1 MLGERER
8 DVVAHAAEL
17 QGGFEDLREYVGE
30 VAERL
35 EARLG
40 DVELG
45 LRGAISHRALVR
57 YDAYN
62 ELSGHQSVSIALL
75 DGTRSGVV
83 LTCIHHRDQARVYLK
98 QVHEGEGELE
108 LSPEEAEAV
117 RLALSPA
124 GSGVSSSSGEP
135 SASLTAGAEPAA
147 LASATWDRRG
157 PSPRRRC
164 AAARRR
170 TRSSRWRWRASTR
183 RCWRCEAAR
192 CGGRWCRSRTR
203 SMGR

>member
-1 MLGERER
+1 MRGAGAQLDAGCAAAQKVVLGERER
-8 DVVAHAAEL
+8 DVVAHAAEM

-35 EARLG
+35 EERLG
-40 DVELG
+40 GVEAG

-98 QVHEGEGELE
+98 QVHGGKGELE

-117 RLALSPA
+117 QLALAAA
-124 GSGVSSSSGEP
+124 GSGVSDGSGETIASGGHPPFGQRPRSGPP
-135 SASLTAGAEPAA
+135 SA
-147 LASATWDRRG
+147 
-157 PSPRRRC
+157 
-164 AAARRR
+164 
-170 TRSSRWRWRASTR
+170 
-183 RCWRCEAAR
+183 
-192 CGGRWCRSRTR
+192 
-203 SMGR
+203 